1 MSIHCLSPYSV
12 ARASSNISVNTTSS
26 EVCFTSSSS
35 NCSLTDLTQYNVS
48 IVDISGAEIF
58 AEDNIPESKCVTV
71 SQLDLLQQC
80 GPFRVITRPFNDYIV
95 YNQETRN
102 IPPGWCRYYS
112 SVIYNPS
119 TSKQSKK
126 VCMVISFGAHC
137 REATIE
143 C

>member
-1 MSIHCLSPYSV
+1 MLIYCLCPYSV

-35 NCSLTDLTQYNVS
+35 DCSLTDLTQYNVS

-58 AEDNIPESKCVTV
+58 AEDNIPESECVTV

-80 GPFRVITRPFNDYIV
+80 GPFRVITRPFNDYIM
-95 YNQETRN
+95 YNQEIRN

-112 SVIYNPS
+112 SVIIHPPPNNQR
-119 TSKQSKK
+119 K
-126 VCMVISFGAHC
+126 CAC
-137 REATIE
+137 
-143 C
+143 